1 MRSTMSQRIAKHQA
15 PAKLSSKSLLSVT
28 ILYFCIFVFMS
39 FSISV
44 YLYFCISVFLYFCI
58 SNVHLLSVTV
68 FSSKFSS
75 VFSSSSCTFVNISLK
90 WFKLSVSKD
99 LVMAFWHAMHCIAMM
114 SDVDVMMVVMFA
126 LMSVLV
132 LTMVMSMMVVNLQVM
147 TNALSRSLVNFAL
160 GGRTVE
166 SATRKFLVSCCL

>member
-1 MRSTMSQRIAKHQA
+1 M
-15 PAKLSSKSLLSVT
+15 L
-28 ILYFCIFVFMS
+28 
-39 FSISV
+39 
-44 YLYFCISVFLYFCI
+44 
-58 SNVHLLSVTV
+58 
-68 FSSKFSS
+68 
-75 VFSSSSCTFVNISLK
+75 
-90 WFKLSVSKD
+90 
-99 LVMAFWHAMHCIAMM
+99 

-132 LTMVMSMMVVNLQVM
+132 LMLRMMFIRLMMVVNLQVM